1 LLILGW
7 QIWPLHIPAQILPKT
22 INARLRE
29 MKNLKVNAFG
39 YGYGI
44 VDIVCIF
51 YLTKIWGFSLLW
63 ATGNWK
69 ALPGFSFNGRTA
81 SMMVVTFGG
90 IRWRPGV
97 EEVVVF

>member
-1 LLILGW
+1 VRNLRLVFLFGWVVLLLLILGW

-44 VDIVCIF
+44 VDIVCVF
-51 YLTKIWGFSLLW
+51 YLTKI
-63 ATGNWK
+63 
-69 ALPGFSFNGRTA
+69 
-81 SMMVVTFGG
+81 
-90 IRWRPGV
+90 
-97 EEVVVF
+97 